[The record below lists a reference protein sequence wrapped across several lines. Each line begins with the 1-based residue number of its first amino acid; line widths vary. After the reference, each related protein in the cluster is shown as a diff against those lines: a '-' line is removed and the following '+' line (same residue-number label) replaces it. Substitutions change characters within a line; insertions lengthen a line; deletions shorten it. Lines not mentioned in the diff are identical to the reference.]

1 MHAHTVAQH
10 KVSGQPQHGMH
21 GSMQPRASM
30 QASMQHYYAPQP
42 AIHGIH
48 RTAQFS
54 HHSCNEQAASQN
66 NNQHPFASGVL
77 ADDCIDLVSQS
88 DVMAAASDCQMLTA
102 KPPTSFT
109 PGLHAVRSKVDAD
122 QASVK
127 DNANMTEN
135 SAEDGSLE
143 ELMTASTNLLNPGI
157 RVHKYS
163 KALFA

>member
-1 MHAHTVAQH
+1 
-10 KVSGQPQHGMH
+10 
-21 GSMQPRASM
+21 MQ
-30 QASMQHYYAPQP
+30 QYFAPQP

-48 RTAQFS
+48 QTVHFR
-54 HHSCNEQAASQN
+54 HHPCDEQAASGN
-66 NNQHPFASGVL
+66 NQQHPFASGVL
-77 ADDCIDLVSQS
+77 ADDCIELVSQS
-88 DVMAAASDCQMLTA
+88 DVMAAATDCHTLTA

-122 QASVK
+122 QANVK
-127 DNANMTEN
+127 QVAGMTEDDE
-135 SAEDGSLE
+135 EDGPLE